1 MGMMQGRRWRDG
13 VLERGDITL
22 AELDGSLADPRALVW
37 LDLVD
42 PEPEILAT
50 LAEELNLDRH
60 AVEDAVAPNERPKAT
75 RHAGHVFLTCYAT
88 ALTLDEQQG
97 PQLTT
102 PRISAFVLP
111 NGLITIRSGP
121 FDFDEV
127 IQRWTDDGL
136 LEHGVGALVHGM
148 LDTVVDGHFDA
159 IQALDDEVEGL
170 EDLLFGDAVR
180 PRAFQQRVFGVRKVL
195 AQLRRKVLPM
205 REVVS
210 AVMRFRTAETL
221 PIAHE
226 LDGDFDDLY
235 DHVIRAADWSES
247 LREVV
252 GNAFETSLSLQDA
265 RLNDIMKKLA
275 AWAAIIAVPTAV
287 TGWFGQNLPYPGY
300 NTGSGVALSV
310 ALIVFGAAGL
320 YLLFRKV
327 EWL

>member
-1 MGMMQGRRWRDG
+1 MSTVQGRTWRDG
-13 VLERGDITL
+13 VLERGEVGL
-22 AELDGSLADPRALVW
+22 AELNELLDDPQRLVW
-37 LDLVD
+37 LDLLE
-42 PEPEILAT
+42 PEPEVLAS
-50 LAEELNLDRH
+50 LAEELSLDRH
-60 AVEDAVAPNERPKAT
+60 AVEDAVAPFERPKAT

-88 ALTLDEQQG
+88 GLAVDEQRT
-97 PQLTT
+97 PRLTT
-102 PRISAFVLP
+102 PRISAFVLR
-111 NGLITIRSGP
+111 NGLITIRSGA
-121 FDFDEV
+121 FDFEEV
-127 IQRWTDDGL
+127 IQRWADDGL
-136 LEHGVGALVHGM
+136 LGHGVGALVHGM
-148 LDTVVDGHFDA
+148 LDTIVDGHFDA

-170 EDLLFGDAVR
+170 EDMLFGDAVR

-210 AVMRFRTAETL
+210 AVIRFRTSETL
-221 PIAHE
+221 PVAHE

-300 NTGSGVALSV
+300 NTGFGVALSV
-310 ALIVFGAAGL
+310 ALIVLGAAGL
-320 YLLFRKV
+320 YLLFRRV
-327 EWL
+327 DWL

>member
-1 MGMMQGRRWRDG
+1 MSMVQGRTWRDG
-13 VLERGDITL
+13 VLERDDLGL
-22 AELDGSLADPRALVW
+22 AELSELLPDPQVLVW

-42 PEPEILAT
+42 PEPEVLAA
-50 LAEELNLDRH
+50 LAEELSLDRH

-75 RHAGHVFLTCYAT
+75 RHTGHVFLTCYAT
-88 ALTLDEQQG
+88 TLTIDEQG

-102 PRISAFVLP
+102 PRISAFVLR
-111 NGLITIRSGP
+111 NGLITVRSGP

-127 IQRWTDDGL
+127 IQRWADDGL
-136 LEHGVGALVHGM
+136 LGHGVGALVHGM
-148 LDTVVDGHFDA
+148 LDTIVDGQFDA

-170 EDLLFGDAVR
+170 EDMLFGDAVR
-180 PRAFQQRVFGVRKVL
+180 PRAFQQRVFGLRKAL

-210 AVMRFRTAETL
+210 AVMRFRTSDTL
-221 PIAHE
+221 PVSHE

-300 NTGSGVALSV
+300 NTGFGVVLSV
-310 ALIVFGAAGL
+310 ALIVLGAVGL

-327 EWL
+327 DWL

>member
-1 MGMMQGRRWRDG
+1 MSTVQGRTWRDG
-13 VLERGDITL
+13 VLEHNDIGL
-22 AELDGSLADPRALVW
+22 AELSELLADPQLLTW
-37 LDLVD
+37 LDLVN
-42 PEPEILAT
+42 PEPEVLAG
-50 LAEELNLDRH
+50 LAEGLSLDRH
-60 AVEDAVAPNERPKAT
+60 AVEDAVAPDERPKAT

-88 ALTLDEQQG
+88 ELVVDEQRG
-97 PQLTT
+97 LRLVTS
-102 PRISAFVLP
+102 RLSAFVLP
-111 NGLITIRSGP
+111 NGLITVRSGP

-127 IQRWTDDGL
+127 IQRWTDDSL
-136 LEHGVGALVHGM
+136 LQHGVGALVHGM
-148 LDTVVDGHFDA
+148 LDTVVDGHFAA
-159 IQALDDEVEGL
+159 IQTLDDEVEGL
-170 EDLLFGDAVR
+170 EDLLFGDVVP

-195 AQLRRKVLPM
+195 TQLRRKVLPM

-210 AVMRFRTAETL
+210 AMMRFRTSGTL

-300 NTGSGVALSV
+300 NTGPGVAVSV
-310 ALIVFGAAGL
+310 TLIVLGAAGL
-320 YLLFRKV
+320 YLLFREV
-327 EWL
+327 DWL

>member
-1 MGMMQGRRWRDG
+1 MSMVQGRTWRDG
-13 VLERGDITL
+13 APERGEFQL
-22 AELDGSLADPRALVW
+22 SELSELLADPQLLVW

-42 PEPEILAT
+42 PEPELLAA
-50 LAEELNLDRH
+50 LAEELDLDRH
-60 AVEDAVAPNERPKAT
+60 AVEDAVAPDERPKAT
-75 RHAGHVFLTCYAT
+75 RHAAHVFLTCYAT
-88 ALTLDEQQG
+88 RLVIG
-97 PQLTT
+97 PDGPLLET

-111 NGLITIRSGP
+111 NGLITVRFGR

-127 IQRWTDDGL
+127 LQRWTDDGQL
-136 LEHGVGALVHGM
+136 GHGVGALVHGM

-159 IQALDDEVEGL
+159 IQALDDEVETL
-170 EDLLFGDAVR
+170 EDMLFGDSVR

-210 AVMRFRTAETL
+210 AMIRFRTSATL
-221 PIAHE
+221 PVAHE

-300 NTGSGVALSV
+300 NTGLGVVLSTG
-310 ALIVFGAAGL
+310 LIVVGAVGL
-320 YLLFRKV
+320 YLLFRRV
-327 EWL
+327 DWL